1 MRKFYLL
8 FALLIGI
15 SSAAWADSF
24 SPTEG
29 AVYVIKVINNEN
41 GTNVDYYATYNAS
54 ATSGSNNVLTAAR
67 KNALTVNSFFVIEA
81 IDGDG
86 ATNGFTIRLK
96 SGDTRRYVYAINTNG
111 GGGDNGNANVGT
123 KVVSESEIPDDCKWQ
138 INVVSEGIYN
148 IIPKSGSASWNVR
161 GTAGGYKAI
170 GQWTSTGNQN
180 CKWYI
185 QTPADLASECATQYT
200 FENKVAFPAE
210 SWVNKVNSATTNAT
224 TLNTTWST
232 DNASAFVAAWN
243 TYFSGTAVLQKPTS
257 TSNLYRIKN
266 VATGKYWYQDDE
278 SISKRLTLANDG
290 ANNPKYYWL
299 VNFSADSN
307 NMTISG
313 STGGIRRG
321 NTNAAFADIDED
333 NAVSFPSVTLAKVAS
348 GTESYTE
355 NQFNFPNVHTTAQT
369 AFTIKNQA
377 YNSET
382 NPYYVTTW
390 ANTQTNNTYIFEPVA
405 LEDGKHIYTVNVT
418 GLSLFNS
425 DAYVTLNID
434 GYTGNKTVRNGGF
447 FILSSSEAVAENFSA
462 VNVLGDN
469 NYDAN
474 VSISG
479 NTINVTYSVNTV
491 NQAQTCVNASAA
503 NKVGYPNS
511 GSTVAT
517 ELTAAWNNYQTSPTE
532 ENLSA
537 LSEKMSAYKT
547 STSDISM
554 PVDGKAYTFTS
565 VSYNGTKRYINYTTA
580 GLTLSYVAS
589 KATPFICRKIEEGKY
604 AFVNNDG
611 KYLIWKG
618 SNDGQNGNKGYADA
632 YDQSFTKNNVA
643 CTDWAKFTIIK
654 LTQNNSNIQ
663 SGITNADLTGYVSI
677 KARRTNSNNSYIIVT
692 NSSNSFNQAGE
703 NDTYFNSSHSTAL
716 LMEEV
721 PYANTVKLQDASSLE
736 SGKSIGTFSAPFP
749 TVVPENTTAYS
760 VKTQLASDVTE
771 VSTYKV
777 AEAGQ
782 AIPANTGVILLGT
795 DAQVTMLPRT
805 TETTVEIAEGALGNS
820 AGAAKDITS
829 ENSYVLSKQ
838 SSTWAFYKVGTGA
851 TALPMNKAYLV
862 LPNGTSEG
870 VIRFNFGNTTGM
882 ELVGADAAAAQGK
895 VYDLSGR
902 EVKVAA
908 KGLYIVGGK
917 KVIVK

>member
-24 SPTEG
+24 RPTEG
-29 AVYVIKVINNEN
+29 AVYVIKVINNEDR
-41 GTNVDYYATYNAS
+41 TNNVEYYATYNAS

-67 KNALTVNSFFVIEA
+67 KNALTENSFFVIEA
-81 IDGDG
+81 IGGNG

-96 SGDTRRYVYAINTNG
+96 SDNTRYVYAINTDGGKNG
-111 GGGDNGNANVGT
+111 DKNVGT
-123 KVVSESEIPDDCKWQ
+123 KVVSESEIPNDCKWQ

-161 GTAGGYKAI
+161 GDANGYKAI
-170 GQWTSTGNQN
+170 GQWNETGHQN

-266 VATGKYWYQDDE
+266 VATGKYWYQDDK

-405 LEDGKHIYTVNVT
+405 LEDGKQIYTVNVT

-479 NTINVTYSVNTV
+479 NTITVTYSVNTV

-654 LTQNNSNIQ
+654 LTQNNNHIQ

-703 NDTYFNSSHSTAL
+703 NDTYFDTSHSTAL

-749 TVVPENTTAYS
+749 TVVPANTTAYTVETTS
-760 VKTQLASDVTE
+760 GTDVT
-771 VSTYKV
+771 KV
-777 AEAGQ
+777 ALQEAVTEGN
-782 AIPANTGVILLGT
+782 AIPANQGVILIGT
-795 DAQVTMLPRT
+795 TTGNVTMLPRT
-805 TETTVEIAEGALGNS
+805 TETISEISSNGLSNS
-820 AGAAKDITS
+820 AGAAVDVNDG
-829 ENSYVLSKQ
+829 NSYVLADKTSG
-838 SSTWAFYKVGTGA
+838 WAFYKVSTSA
-851 TALPMNKAYLV
+851 TSKLPMNKAYLR
-862 LPNGTSEG
+862 LTAATGT
-870 VIRFNFGNTTGM
+870 IRFDFGNATGI
-882 ELVGADAAAAQGK
+882 DAIGTDNKAECK
-895 VYDLSGR
+895 IYDLSGR
-902 EVKVAA
+902 AVKTMG

-917 KVIVK
+917 KVIK